1 MIALRVLWLAGL
13 SGGMLATAALAEPE
27 PVSAAELMRPG
38 IPLFDLWPEG
48 KMPGK
53 KSAKPET
60 YRSDGIIFDV
70 NTPTLAV
77 FQTPV
82 SGGGPAPAVVV
93 CPGGGYGVLAYP
105 KEGTEI
111 AEWLNTIGVTG
122 VVLKYRVAAG
132 REPAFQDVQRALRL
146 TRARAREWNINPA
159 KVGVLGFS
167 AGGHLSAWAGANADA
182 PAYAAVDEAD
192 ELSCR
197 PDFVV
202 LVYPAYLD
210 KDGTVAPEVRVS
222 GSTPPTFI
230 AHTEDD
236 TRHVVGSKI
245 YHPALVEAGVPNEFF
260 LLSTGGHGYGL
271 RSNQEIKVW
280 PERCAEW
287 LRKIGVI
294 GHGESQQL
302 RAPQR

>member
-1 MIALRVLWLAGL
+1 MLRVLWLAGL
-13 SGGMLATAALAEPE
+13 SGGMLATAALAGPE
-27 PVSAAELMRPG
+27 PVAAEVLLRPE

-77 FQTPV
+77 FRAPA
-82 SGGGPAPAVVV
+82 SDGGPVPAVVV

-122 VVLKYRVAAG
+122 IVLKYRVAAG

-146 TRARAREWNINPA
+146 TRARAGEWHINPA

-167 AGGHLSAWAGANADA
+167 AGGHLAAWAGANAGA
-182 PAYAAVDEAD
+182 PAYAAVDAAD
-192 ELSCR
+192 ELSGR

-210 KDGTVAPEVRVS
+210 QDGVVAPELRVS
-222 GSTPPTFI
+222 GSAPPTFI

-236 TRHVVGSKI
+236 TRHVTGSKI
-245 YHPALVEAGVPNEFF
+245 YHAALTAAGVPGEF
-260 LLSTGGHGYGL
+260 LLLSAGGHGYGL

-287 LRKIGVI
+287 LRTIGVVK
-294 GHGESQQL
+294 
-302 RAPQR
+302 